1 MKSMLKFFTNRWF
14 ISVLGLIAIAL
25 LIFIAGPLIGIG
37 DSRPLESINARLITI
52 LVVVVLWMLN
62 HLRKALRANRAN
74 KQMVESLVEE
84 DAAGEPD
91 RSAEELE
98 TLANRFEEAVDVL
111 KKSKGKKGSLN
122 LYDLPWYIIIGPPG
136 SGKTTALI
144 NSGLDFPLAERFGK
158 EALRGVGG
166 TRNCDWWFT
175 EEAILLDTAGRYTT
189 QDSDATVDS
198 SAWEGFLELLKKYR
212 KRRPIN
218 GVLVAI
224 SLADLM
230 TQSEGD
236 RIAHARA
243 IKSRIQELDD
253 YFGIRFPV
261 YVVLTKCDLVAGFME
276 FFDDLGRAERE
287 QILGTTFSLD
297 ESSSPSGTVDRFG
310 AEFDAILER
319 LGSRV
324 LWRLSNE
331 RDIRRRSAIYGFP
344 RQLASLK
351 EPITAFLGDVFRGS
365 RYEQAPMLRG
375 IYFTSGTQEGTPI
388 DRLMN
393 TVAQTFGLDQQMLP
407 AHGGQGRSYF
417 ITTLFK
423 KVVFTES
430 EIAGTNRRL
439 ERQRA
444 WLQKAAYA
452 GSLVITALII
462 VGWVVSYVNNKAL
475 ISEASAA
482 TQVAAQALDDTP
494 LDNLDPLIVLPALDA
509 ARGIPGGSA
518 DAAKDARLLSRLG
531 LYQGNKLGVQ
541 ADSAYRRVLVEI
553 LLPRLILRMEDLLRS
568 GGPSPDFQYEALKAY
583 LMLDSRDH
591 YDAAEIVAWIRFD
604 LENNMRREIN
614 TVQRESLN
622 AHLETLFA
630 DQPLPLPLP
639 LDQNLIEATQRIVAR
654 MPTEERVYSRLKR
667 RGLGED
673 LPEFTVF
680 KAAGPRSQIVFARKS
695 RADLNEGI
703 PGLYTR
709 DGYQRV
715 FIKQSATISAELI
728 DESWILGPYTPPA
741 TDSALLMSR
750 VKDLYLDDFARQY
763 EGLILD
769 LELAPFASPQEA
781 ANILNIM
788 SDPVNS
794 PLLLL
799 LQGVQKETQLD
810 ALPKVGGAE
819 SEESSAAAKKLERLL
834 GSKVKKPAAV
844 GTARAKFNQVQRK
857 FRWVDE
863 LVGGEDPSAAPMQ
876 HLLGLLEELY
886 RFMATVV
893 SQQGPGGDIPAHVAG
908 QGQAVIQQLKMEAS
922 RQPEM
927 VQSMLNSAAS
937 RSGSIVFQGVAAQL
951 NSEWRSRGLTFC
963 QQAIS
968 NRYPIVR
975 SSSQEIRLDDFGQF
989 FGPGGIVDTFFREY
1003 LANYVDMSRSPWRVR
1018 SSGAT
1023 PIRISSQALRQFER
1037 ANAIKETFFR
1047 GGGTIPSVRFEM
1059 QPIGMDATISQFT
1072 LSLAG
1077 KTISYS
1083 FGPQITEYME
1093 WPGPDQNA
1101 EVRIEMSPPTPGG
1114 ASMLRERG
1122 PWAWFR
1128 LLDKANISPSGR
1140 PEHFQVEFRLGN
1152 RSATY
1157 ELIARSAYNPFRFDE
1172 LEQFRCPD
1180 SL

>member
-1 MKSMLKFFTNRWF
+1 MKGFLKFITNRWF
-14 ISVLGLIAIAL
+14 ISILGLLVLSL
-25 LIFIAGPLIGIG
+25 LIFIVGPLIGIG
-37 DSRPLESINARLITI
+37 DSRPLSSVTARLIAI
-52 LVVVVLWMLN
+52 LILILLWMLN

-74 KQMVESLVEE
+74 KEMVESLVE
-84 DAAGEPD
+84 DDGAAEPD
-91 RSAEELE
+91 RSAEELA
-98 TLANRFEEAVDVL
+98 TLGKRFEEAVAVL
-111 KKSKGKKGSLN
+111 KKSRGKKGALN
-122 LYDLPWYIIIGPPG
+122 LYELPWYIIIGPPG
-136 SGKTTALI
+136 SGKTTALV

-175 EEAILLDTAGRYTT
+175 DESILLDTAGRYTT
-189 QDSDATVDS
+189 QDSDADVDS
-198 SAWEGFLELLKKYR
+198 SAWTGFLELLKKYR

-224 SLADLM
+224 SLQDLM
-230 TQSEGD
+230 TQSESD

-261 YVVLTKCDLVAGFME
+261 YVILTKCDLVAGFTE

-297 ESSSPSGTVDRFG
+297 ESSSPSGAVDRFG

-324 LWRLSNE
+324 LWRLSGE

-351 EPITAFLGDVFRGS
+351 ETITTFLGDVFRGS
-365 RYEQAPMLRG
+365 RFEESPMLRG
-375 IYFTSGTQEGTPI
+375 VYFTSGTQEGTPI

-393 TVAQTFGLDQQMLP
+393 TVARTFGLDEQMLP

-417 ITTLFK
+417 ITSLFK
-423 KVVFTES
+423 NVVFTES

-439 ERQRA
+439 EIQRA

-452 GSLVITALII
+452 GSIALTALII
-462 VGWVVSYVNNKAL
+462 VGWIVSYASNSAL
-475 ISEASAA
+475 ISDAVAA
-482 TQVAAQALDDTP
+482 TQSAGQALDDTP
-494 LDNLDPLIVLPALDA
+494 LDNLDPLVVLPALDA
-509 ARGIPGGSA
+509 ARNLPGASTDSG
-518 DAAKDARLLSRLG
+518 ARMLSRLG
-531 LYQGNKLGVQ
+531 LYQGNKLGSQ
-541 ADSAYRRVLVEI
+541 GEAAYRRVLVEV
-553 LLPRLILRMEDLLRS
+553 LMPRLILRLEDQLRG

-591 YDAAEIVAWIRFD
+591 YDAAEIIAWIRFD
-604 LENNMRREIN
+604 LSSNIRREIN
-614 TVQRESLN
+614 TAQRDSLF
-622 AHLETLFA
+622 AHLDALFA
-630 DQPLPLPLP
+630 EQTMPLPLP
-639 LDQNLIEATQRIVAR
+639 LDQNLIEATQRVVAR
-654 MPTEERVYSRLKR
+654 MPIEERVYSRLKR
-667 RGLGED
+667 KGLGEE
-673 LPEFTVF
+673 LRGFTVF
-680 KAAGPRSQIVFARKS
+680 GAAGPRSQLVFARKS

-715 FIKQSATISAELI
+715 FVKESLALTAELI
-728 DESWILGPYTPPA
+728 DEGWILGPYTPAA

-763 EGLILD
+763 ENLLLD
-769 LELAPFASPQEA
+769 IQLAPFSSPQEA
-781 ANILNIM
+781 VNILNIL

-799 LQGVQKETQLD
+799 LKGVQKETQLD
-810 ALPKVGGAE
+810 SLPEIPGTE
-819 SEESSAAAKKLERLL
+819 DETTSAAGKKLEQLL
-834 GSKVKKPAAV
+834 G
-844 GTARAKFNQVQRK
+844 RAKTPAPISAVARQLNRVQYK
-857 FRWVDE
+857 FKWVDDM
-863 LVGGEDPSAAPMQ
+863 LGGEDPTSAPIQ
-876 HLLGLLEELY
+876 HLLGLIEELY

-893 SQQGPGGDIPAHVAG
+893 SQQGPAGDIPAHVAG
-908 QGQAVIQQLKMEAS
+908 QGQAVIQQLQMEAS

-927 VQSMLNSAAS
+927 VKALLTGAAS
-937 RSGSIVFQGVAAQL
+937 GTQELAFAGVTSQI
-951 NSEWRSRGLTFC
+951 NSEWRSRGLVFC
-963 QQAIS
+963 QQAIA
-968 NRYPIVR
+968 NRYPIAR
-975 SSSQEIRLDDFGQF
+975 DSNQEIRLDDFGQF
-989 FGPGGIVDTFFREY
+989 FGPEGIVDTFFSEY
-1003 LANYVDMSRSPWRVR
+1003 LANYVDMSRSPWQVR
-1018 SSGAT
+1018 ASGAV
-1023 PIRISSQALRQFER
+1023 PIEISSEALRQFER

-1047 GGGTIPSVRFEM
+1047 GGGDTPSVRFEM
-1059 QPIGMDATISQFT
+1059 RPIGMDATISKFS
-1072 LSLAG
+1072 LNLAG
-1077 KTISYS
+1077 KTIAYS

-1101 EVRIEMSPPTPGG
+1101 EVRIEMSPPAPGG

-1128 LLDKANISPSGR
+1128 VLDKANISPAQQ
-1140 PEHFQVEFRLGN
+1140 PEQFQVEFRLGD
-1152 RSATY
+1152 RSAAY
-1157 ELIARSAYNPFRFDE
+1157 ELIARSAYNPFRFDD
-1172 LEQFRCPD
+1172 LERFRCPE

>member
-1 MKSMLKFFTNRWF
+1 MKSILKFFTNRWF
-14 ISVLGLIAIAL
+14 ISILGLLAL
-25 LIFIAGPLIGIG
+25 SILIYFAGPLIGVG
-37 DSRPLESINARLITI
+37 NSRPLESVNARLITI

-74 KQMVESLVEE
+74 KQMVESLVE
-84 DAAGEPD
+84 DDGAVEPD
-91 RSAEELE
+91 RSAEEVA
-98 TLANRFEEAVDVL
+98 TLGKRFEEAVEVL

-122 LYDLPWYIIIGPPG
+122 LYELPWYIIIGPPG
-136 SGKTTALI
+136 SGKTTALV
-144 NSGLDFPLAERFGK
+144 NSGLDFPLADRFGK

-175 EEAILLDTAGRYTT
+175 EDAILLDTAGRYTT
-189 QDSDATVDS
+189 QDSDSEVDR
-198 SAWEGFLELLKKYR
+198 SAWDGFLGLLKKYR

-218 GVLVAI
+218 GILVAI

-230 TQSEGD
+230 TQSESD
-236 RIAHARA
+236 RMAHARA
-243 IKSRIQELDD
+243 IKSRIQELDN

-261 YVVLTKCDLVAGFME
+261 YVILTKCDLVAGFTE

-297 ESSSPSGTVDRFG
+297 ESSSASGAVERFG

-324 LWRLSNE
+324 LWRLSGE
-331 RDIRRRSAIYGFP
+331 RDIRRRSAIYGFT

-351 EPITAFLGDVFRGS
+351 EPITTFLGDVFRGS
-365 RYEQAPMLRG
+365 RFEEAPMLRG

-393 TVAQTFGLDQQMLP
+393 TVARTFGLDEQVLP

-417 ITTLFK
+417 ITSLFK
-423 KVVFTES
+423 NVVFGES

-439 ERQRA
+439 EVQRA

-452 GSLVITALII
+452 GTLALTALVIL
-462 VGWVVSYVNNKAL
+462 GWVVSFINNKTL
-475 ISEASAA
+475 INDAAAA
-482 TQVAAQALDDTP
+482 TQSAAQVLDDTP
-494 LDNLDPLIVLPALDA
+494 LDNLDPLVVLPALDA
-509 ARGIPGGSA
+509 ARNIPGGSA
-518 DAAKDARLLSRLG
+518 DSEKDSRLLSRLG
-531 LYQGNKLGVQ
+531 LYQGNKLGAQ

-553 LLPRLILRMEDLLRS
+553 LMPRLILRLEDQLRG

-591 YDAAEIVAWIRFD
+591 FDAPEIIAWIRFD
-604 LENNMRREIN
+604 LSNNMRREIN
-614 TVQRESLN
+614 TAQRDSLYM
-622 AHLETLFA
+622 HLDALFA
-630 DQPLPLPLP
+630 EQPMPLPLP
-639 LDQNLIEATQRIVAR
+639 LDQNLIEATQRVVAR

-667 RGLGED
+667 KGLGDE

-680 KAAGPRSQIVFARKS
+680 KAAGPRSQIVFSRKS

-715 FIKQSATISAELI
+715 FIKESMALTKELI
-728 DESWILGPYTPPA
+728 DEGWILGPYTPPA

-769 LELAPFASPQEA
+769 IELAPFSSPQEA
-781 ANILNIM
+781 TNVLNIL

-799 LQGVQKETQLD
+799 LKGIQQETQLD
-810 ALPKVGGAE
+810 ALPAVPGSDGDG
-819 SEESSAAAKKLERLL
+819 SNAATKKLEQLL
-834 GSKVKKPAAV
+834 GKVKKPAAV
-844 GTARAKFNQVQRK
+844 STVTSRVNRVQRK
-857 FRWVDE
+857 FKWADD
-863 LVGGEDPSAAPMQ
+863 LVGGDDPNSAQIQ
-876 HLLGLLEELY
+876 HLLGLIEELY
-886 RFMATVV
+886 RFMATVM

-927 VQSMLNSAAS
+927 VKGMLNSAAS

-951 NSEWRSRGLTFC
+951 NSEWRSRGLSFC

-968 NRYPIVR
+968 NRYPIAR
-975 SSSQEIRLDDFGQF
+975 NTSQEIRLDDFGQF

-1018 SSGAT
+1018 SSGAS
-1023 PIRISSQALRQFER
+1023 PIRISSAALRQFER
-1037 ANAIKETFFR
+1037 ADRIKETFFR
-1047 GGGTIPSVRFEM
+1047 GGGTNPAVRFEM
-1059 QPIGMDATISQFT
+1059 QPIGMDATISKFS

-1077 KTISYS
+1077 KTIAYS

-1101 EVRIEMSPPTPGG
+1101 EVRIEMSPPTPGA
-1114 ASMLRERG
+1114 ASMLRENG

-1128 LLDKANISPSGR
+1128 MLDKANITAASR
-1140 PEHFQVEFRLGN
+1140 PEHFQVEFQLGD
-1152 RSATY
+1152 RSAAY

-1172 LEQFRCPD
+1172 LEQFRCPE

>member
-1 MKSMLKFFTNRWF
+1 MKSILKFVTNRWF
-14 ISVLGLIAIAL
+14 ISILGLLAL
-25 LIFIAGPLIGIG
+25 SALIFIAGPLLGFG
-37 DSRPLESINARLITI
+37 NSRPLESTTARLIAI
-52 LVVVVLWMLN
+52 LVLVVLWMLN

-74 KQMVESLVEE
+74 KQMVESLVDDEG
-84 DAAGEPD
+84 AAEPD

-98 TLANRFEEAVDVL
+98 TLGKRFEEAVDVL

-122 LYDLPWYIIIGPPG
+122 LYELPWYIIIGPPG
-136 SGKTTALI
+136 SGKTTALV
-144 NSGLDFPLAERFGK
+144 NSGLDFPLADRFGK
-158 EALRGVGG
+158 EALRGIGG

-175 EEAILLDTAGRYTT
+175 DESILLDTAGRYTT
-189 QDSDATVDS
+189 QDSDAEVDS
-198 SAWEGFLELLKKYR
+198 SAWTGFLALLKKYR

-230 TQSEGD
+230 TQGESD
-236 RIAHARA
+236 RMAHARA
-243 IKSRIQELDD
+243 IKSRIQELDN

-261 YVVLTKCDLVAGFME
+261 YVVLTKCDLVAGFTE

-297 ESSSPSGTVDRFG
+297 ESSSPSGAVDNFG

-324 LWRLSNE
+324 LWRLSGE

-351 EPITAFLGDVFRGS
+351 EPITSFLGNVFGGS
-365 RYEQAPMLRG
+365 RFEEAPMLRG
-375 IYFTSGTQEGTPI
+375 VYFTSGTQEGTPI

-393 TVAQTFGLDQQMLP
+393 TVARTFGLDEQMLP

-417 ITTLFK
+417 ITSLFK
-423 KVVFTES
+423 NVVFTES

-439 ERQRA
+439 EVQRA

-452 GSLVITALII
+452 GSLALTLLII
-462 VGWVVSYVNNKAL
+462 VGWIISYANNSAL
-475 ISEASAA
+475 ISDATAA
-482 TQVAAQALDDTP
+482 TSAAAQALDDTP
-494 LDNLDPLIVLPALDA
+494 LDNLDPLVVLPALDA

-518 DAAKDARLLSRLG
+518 DTESGGQLLSRLG
-531 LYQGNKLGVQ
+531 LYQGNKLGEQ
-541 ADSAYRRVLVEI
+541 ADNAYRRVLVEV
-553 LLPRLILRMEDLLRS
+553 LLPRLILRMEDQLRG
-568 GGPSPDFQYEALKAY
+568 GGPSPDYQYEALKAY

-591 YDAAEIVAWIRFD
+591 YDAGEIIAWIRFD
-604 LENNMRREIN
+604 LSTNMRREIN
-614 TVQRESLN
+614 TAQRESLF
-622 AHLETLFA
+622 AHLDALFA
-630 DQPLPLPLP
+630 EQTMPLPLP
-639 LDQNLIEATQRIVAR
+639 LDQNLIEATQRTVAR

-667 RGLGED
+667 KGLGED
-673 LPEFTVF
+673 LRDFTVF
-680 KAAGPRSQIVFARKS
+680 NAAGARSQIVFSRKS

-715 FIKQSATISAELI
+715 FVKESLALTNELI
-728 DESWILGPYTPPA
+728 DEGWILGPYTPAA

-750 VKDLYLDDFARQY
+750 VKDLYLEDFARQY
-763 EGLILD
+763 ENLIMD
-769 LELAPFASPQEA
+769 LELAPFSSPQEA
-781 ANILNIM
+781 VNILSIL

-799 LQGVQKETQLD
+799 LQGVKAETQLD
-810 ALPKVGGAE
+810 SLPKIAG
-819 SEESSAAAKKLERLL
+819 SDDDSTSAAAKKLEQLL
-834 GSKVKKPAAV
+834 G
-844 GTARAKFNQVQRK
+844 RAKTPAPLAAARRNINRVQSK
-857 FRWVDE
+857 FKWVDD
-863 LVGGEDPSAAPMQ
+863 LVGGEDPNSAPIQ
-876 HLLGLLEELY
+876 HLLSLIEELY

-893 SQQGPGGDIPAHVAG
+893 SQQGPAGDIPAHVAG
-908 QGQAVIQQLKMEAS
+908 QGQAVIQRLQIEAS

-927 VQSMLNSAAS
+927 VKGMLTGAAS
-937 RSGSIVFQGVAAQL
+937 RTQNLAFAGVASQI
-951 NSEWRSRGLTFC
+951 NTEWRSRGLPFC

-968 NRYPIVR
+968 NRYPIAR
-975 SSSQEIRLDDFGQF
+975 NSNQEIRLDDFGQF

-1018 SSGAT
+1018 SSGAV
-1023 PIRISSQALRQFER
+1023 PIRISSESLRQFER
-1037 ANAIKETFFR
+1037 AAAIRETFFR
-1047 GGGTIPSVRFEM
+1047 GGGNIPSVRFEM
-1059 QPIGMDATISQFT
+1059 RPIGMDTSISKFT

-1077 KTISYS
+1077 KTIAYD

-1101 EVRIEMSPPTPGG
+1101 EVRIEMSPPAPGG
-1114 ASMLRERG
+1114 ASMLREPG
-1122 PWAWFR
+1122 QWAWFR
-1128 LLDKANISPSGR
+1128 VLDKANISPAGQ
-1140 PEHFQVEFRLGN
+1140 PEHFQVEFQLGG
-1152 RSATY
+1152 RSAAY
-1157 ELIARSAYNPFRFDE
+1157 ELIARSAYNPFRFDD
-1172 LEQFRCPD
+1172 LERFRCPE

>member
-1 MKSMLKFFTNRWF
+1 MKSILKFFTNRWF
-14 ISVLGLIAIAL
+14 ISVLGLLAISV
-25 LIFIAGPLIGIG
+25 LIYLAGPLIGIG
-37 DSRPLESINARLITI
+37 NSRPLGSTNARLIAI
-52 LVVVVLWMLN
+52 LVVVILWMLN

-74 KQMVESLVEE
+74 KQMVESIVEDDGPE
-84 DAAGEPD
+84 EPD
-91 RSAEELE
+91 RSAEEVA
-98 TLANRFEEAVDVL
+98 TLGKRFEEAVDVL

-122 LYDLPWYIIIGPPG
+122 LYEVPWYIIIGPPG
-136 SGKTTALI
+136 SGKTTALV
-144 NSGLDFPLAERFGK
+144 NSGLDFPLADRFGK

-175 EEAILLDTAGRYTT
+175 EDAILLDTAGRYTT
-189 QDSDATVDS
+189 QDSDSEVDR
-198 SAWEGFLELLKKYR
+198 SAWDGFLGLLKKYR

-230 TQSEGD
+230 TQSESD
-236 RIAHARA
+236 RMAQARA
-243 IKSRIQELDD
+243 IKSRIQELDE

-261 YVVLTKCDLVAGFME
+261 YVVLTKCDLVAGFTE

-297 ESSSPSGTVDRFG
+297 ESSSPAGAVDRFG

-324 LWRLSNE
+324 LWRLSAE
-331 RDIRRRSAIYGFP
+331 RDIRRRAAIYGFP

-351 EPITAFLGDVFRGS
+351 EPIAGFLGDVFRGS
-365 RYEQAPMLRG
+365 RFEAAPMLRG

-393 TVAQTFGLDQQMLP
+393 SVARTFGLEEQMLP

-417 ITTLFK
+417 ITTLFR
-423 KVVFTES
+423 KVVFAES
-430 EIAGTNRRL
+430 EVAGTNRRL
-439 ERQRA
+439 EVQRA
-444 WLQKAAYA
+444 WLQRVAYA
-452 GSLVITALII
+452 GSLVLTALII
-462 VGWVVSYVNNKAL
+462 VGWVVSFINNKAL
-475 ISEASAA
+475 INDAAAA

-494 LDNLDPLIVLPALDA
+494 LENLDPLVVLPALDA
-509 ARGIPGGSA
+509 ARSIPGGSA
-518 DAAKDARLLSRLG
+518 DAENNGRMLSRLG
-531 LYQGNKLGVQ
+531 LYQGNKLGGQ
-541 ADSAYRRVLVEI
+541 ADAAYRRVLVEI
-553 LLPRLILRMEDLLRS
+553 LMPRLILRLEDQLRS

-604 LENNMRREIN
+604 LNNNMRREIN
-614 TVQRESLN
+614 TAQRDSLN
-622 AHLETLFA
+622 AHLDALFME
-630 DQPLPLPLP
+630 QPMPLPLP
-639 LDQNLIEATQRIVAR
+639 LDQNLIEATQRVVAR

-667 RGLGED
+667 KGLGEE
-673 LPEFTVF
+673 LPEFTIF
-680 KAAGPRSQIVFARKS
+680 KAAGPRSQIVFSRKS

-715 FIKQSATISAELI
+715 FVKESVTLTNELI
-728 DESWILGPYTPPA
+728 DEGWILGPYTPPA

-769 LELAPFASPQEA
+769 IELAPFSSPQEA
-781 ANILNIM
+781 TNILNIL

-799 LQGVQKETQLD
+799 LSSVQKETQLD
-810 ALPKVGGAE
+810 ALPAMPGAGGDD
-819 SEESSAAAKKLERLL
+819 SNAATKKLEQLL
-834 GSKVKKPAAV
+834 GKVKKPAVV
-844 GTARAKFNQVQRK
+844 GAASRQFNRVQRK
-857 FRWVDE
+857 FKWVDD
-863 LVGGEDPSAAPMQ
+863 LVGGEDPNSGQIQ
-876 HLLGLLEELY
+876 HLLGLIEELY

-922 RQPEM
+922 RQPPM
-927 VQSMLNSAAS
+927 VQGMLNSAAS
-937 RSGSIVFQGVAAQL
+937 RSGNIVFQGVAAQL
-951 NSEWRSRGLTFC
+951 NTEWQSRGLSFC

-968 NRYPIVR
+968 NRYPIAR
-975 SSSQEIRLDDFGQF
+975 NSSQEIRLDDFGQF

-1018 SSGAT
+1018 SSGAS
-1023 PIRISSQALRQFER
+1023 PISISTAALRQFER
-1037 ANAIKETFFR
+1037 ADAIKETFFR
-1047 GGGTIPSVRFEM
+1047 GGGPTPSVRFEM
-1059 QPIGMDATISQFT
+1059 QPIGMDATISKFS

-1077 KTISYS
+1077 KTIAYS

-1101 EVRIEMSPPTPGG
+1101 EVRIEMSPPAPGG

-1128 LLDKANISPSGR
+1128 VLDKANISTTGR
-1140 PEHFQVEFRLGN
+1140 PEHFQVEFRLGD
-1152 RSATY
+1152 RSAAY
-1157 ELIARSAYNPFRFDE
+1157 ELIARSAYNPFRFDD